1 MITDWQTLVDA
12 LREEVTEYGGL
23 LNLFEKQQAAILRR
37 EADEVLSVNDSIEL
51 QVRILEARRKERELV
66 AHGHAAS
73 IGRPADITL
82 RELTS
87 FFEEPVRPLLL
98 ALIDEVNSLVSRSRR
113 RAQQNQMLLA
123 RCIEVSQQIIQRLN
137 PAGVTTTYNPNG
149 RVMISVSDPQPRC
162 IAKR

>member
-37 EADEVLSVNDSIEL
+37 EADVVLSVNDSIEL
-51 QVRILEARRKERELV
+51 QVRIIEVRRKEREAVVRL
-66 AHGHAAS
+66 HAA
-73 IGRPADITL
+73 GLGKPLDISL
-82 RELTS
+82 KDLTN

-113 RAQQNQMLLA
+113 RAQQNQILLA
-123 RCIEVSQQIIQRLN
+123 RCIEVSQQILQRLN
-137 PAGVTTTYNPNG
+137 PAGVTTTYTPNG
-149 RVMISVSDPQPRC
+149 RVMVAVSDPQPRC
-162 IAKR
+162 IAKS